1 MTKNLYSST
10 LETLARA
17 LEGIPFPSATFI
29 VENAALKLLAVA
41 NLKNN
46 IDQDELQT
54 IIDVKPNQLQEKLLA
69 TPESLFWLNGDEKIL
84 DVSSETKIIPELFD
98 FAARLNLEKISFLQV
113 SSEKGFHGLVM
124 VGCYTGQSL
133 TQKNIQ
139 DFANLVKLACVVFEQ
154 VATVEKIKET
164 TAEVEALI
172 SITSAITAPWDTTAF
187 FAALHE
193 QIKKSI
199 GDFAFMGALCDEK
212 TDTIRIPYTFEEG
225 KVRTIETFPIGKG
238 LTSIPIRTGKHLLLN
253 ENIQEQAKALGAKVL
268 GKSVKSWVGVPLIFE
283 NQVIGVLILQDT
295 EKEKA
300 FTRVH
305 VKRLKALADQVA
317 GILFNAR
324 ALDESRNQIAKIQ
337 TAAEIARDISS
348 ALDLDELLL
357 KAVNLI
363 HDRFAFYYAAI
374 FLVDNTGNN
383 IAIREAT
390 GEAGMQ
396 MKRTGYKLAIGSKSV
411 VGFVAGHGEP
421 LLVNDTA
428 KDATYLPHDLLPDT
442 RAEAAIPL
450 KIGDRILGVLDVQS
464 TIPFSFSP
472 SEVNTLQTLADQLA
486 IAVNNTE
493 LFAETQEHLSQHRLL
508 HHITTSAASG
518 TTLEEALTSAVEGLQ
533 VSLGGDRVAIL
544 LVDAERNNLV
554 VKAWVGYSEEATGM
568 TVPFGSGI
576 TGWVATHR
584 KPLRVNDVAQ
594 DARYIKASANTRSE
608 LALPLIFRNDIL
620 GVLNV
625 ESEQVA
631 AYTENDEEMLG
642 TLAGSLA
649 AIIANTR
656 LVEQIRKQA
665 ERERLLYEITS
676 KIRRSTDMH
685 TILSTTINEIQRATG
700 AHRTQITIG
709 IEKDD
714 ATPGSREASR
724 GKGS

>member
-1 MTKNLYSST
+1 MTINIYSST

-17 LEGIPFPSATFI
+17 LEGILFPSATFI
-29 VENAALKLLAVA
+29 VENAALKLLSVA

-46 IDQDELQT
+46 IDQGELPT
-54 IIDVKPNQLQEKLLA
+54 IIDVKPDQLQENLRA
-69 TPESLFWLNGDEKIL
+69 RPESLFWLNGDEKIFN
-84 DVSSETKIIPELFD
+84 VSSETKIIPELFD
-98 FAARLNLEKISFLQV
+98 FASRLSLEKISFLQV

-124 VGCYTGQSL
+124 VGGYTDQTL
-133 TQKNIQ
+133 TPKIVQ
-139 DFANLVKLACVVFEQ
+139 DCANLVKLACAVFEQ
-154 VATVEKIKET
+154 AETVDKVKGT
-164 TAEVEALI
+164 TAEAEALI
-172 SITSAITAPWDTTAF
+172 SITSAMAAPWDTTAF

-193 QIKKSI
+193 QIKKTI

-212 TDTIRIPYTFEEG
+212 TDTIRIPYSFEEG
-225 KVRTIETFPIGKG
+225 TVRTIETFPIGEG
-238 LTSIPIRTGKHLLLN
+238 LTSIPIRTGKYLLLN
-253 ENIQEQAKALGAKVL
+253 ENIQDQAEALGAKAI
-268 GKSVKSWVGVPLIFE
+268 GKPAKSWVGVPIIFE

-300 FTRVH
+300 FTQIH
-305 VKRLKALADQVA
+305 LKRLMALADQVA

-357 KAVNLI
+357 KTVNLI

-383 IAIREAT
+383 VVIREAT
-390 GEAGMQ
+390 GEAGVQ
-396 MKRTGYKLAIGSKSV
+396 MKRTSYKLAIGSKSV
-411 VGFVAGHGEP
+411 VGFVAGQGEP
-421 LLVNDTA
+421 LLVNDTT

-450 KIGDRILGVLDVQS
+450 KIGERILGVLDVQS
-464 TIPFSFSP
+464 MIPFSISP
-472 SEVNTLQTLADQLA
+472 SELNTLQLLADQVA

-493 LFAETQEHLSQHRLL
+493 LFAEIQEHLSQHRLL

-533 VSLGGDRVAIL
+533 VTLGGDRVAIL
-544 LVDAERNNLV
+544 LADTERNNLV
-554 VKAWVGYSEEATGM
+554 VKAWVGYSEEAIRM
-568 TVPFGSGI
+568 TIPFGSGV
-576 TGWVATHR
+576 TGWVAAHR
-584 KPLRVNDVAQ
+584 KPLRVNDIAQ
-594 DARYIKASANTRSE
+594 DARYIQASANTRSE

-676 KIRRSTDMH
+676 KIRRSTDIN
-685 TILSTTINEIQRATG
+685 TILSTTIDEIRRATG
-700 AHRTQITIG
+700 ANRAQITIG
-709 IEKDD
+709 IK
-714 ATPGSREASR
+714 
-724 GKGS
+724 KGDTAPDRKKSSSYKG

>member
-1 MTKNLYSST
+1 MTTNIYSST
-10 LETLARA
+10 LETLAKA

-29 VENAALKLLAVA
+29 VEDAALKLLAVS
-41 NLKNN
+41 NLEKNIN
-46 IDQDELQT
+46 QDELPA
-54 IIDVKPNQLQEKLLA
+54 IIDVKPDQLQEKLLA
-69 TPESLFWLNGDEKIL
+69 MPESLFWLNGDEKIFS
-84 DVSSETKIIPELFD
+84 VSSETKTIPELFD
-98 FAARLNLEKISFLQV
+98 FASNLSFDKVSFFQV
-113 SSEKGFHGLVM
+113 SSEMGFHGLVM
-124 VGCYTGQSL
+124 VGCYEGHPL

-139 DFANLVKLACVVFEQ
+139 DCANLIKLACAVFEQ
-154 VATVEKIKET
+154 VASVEKAKESF
-164 TAEVEALI
+164 AEAEALI
-172 SITSAITAPWDTTAF
+172 AITSAMNTPWDTTAF

-199 GDFAFMGALCDEK
+199 GDFAFTGALCDEK
-212 TDTIRIPYTFEEG
+212 TDSIRIPYTYEEG
-225 KVRTIETFPIGKG
+225 TVRTIETFPIGEG
-238 LTSIPIRTGKHLLLN
+238 LTSILIRTRQPLLLN
-253 ENIQEQAKALGAKVL
+253 ENIQDQAKALGANVI
-268 GKSVKSWVGVPLIFE
+268 GKPAKSWMGVPLVIE
-283 NQVIGVLILQDT
+283 NQAIGVLIVQDL

-300 FTRVH
+300 FTQDH
-305 VKRLKALADQVA
+305 LEHLSALANQVA

-374 FLVDNTGNN
+374 FLVDNTGSNVV
-383 IAIREAT
+383 IREAT
-390 GEAGMQ
+390 GEAGAQ
-396 MKRTGYKLAIGSKSV
+396 MKRIGHKLAIGSKSV
-411 VGFVAGHGEP
+411 VGFVAGQGEP
-421 LLVNDTA
+421 LLVNDTT
-428 KDATYLPHDLLPDT
+428 KDATYLPNDLLPGT

-472 SEVNTLQTLADQLA
+472 NDLNTLQTLADQVA

-518 TTLEEALTSAVEGLQ
+518 TTLDESLASAVEGLQ
-533 VSLGGDRVAIL
+533 VTLGGDRVAIL
-544 LVDAERNNLV
+544 LADAEQNNLV
-554 VKAWVGYSEEATGM
+554 TKAWVGYSEEATGL
-568 TVPFGSGI
+568 TIPFGSGI
-576 TGWVATHR
+576 TGWVAAHR
-584 KPLRVNDVAQ
+584 KPLRVDDVTQ
-594 DARYIKASANTRSE
+594 DARYIQASANTRSE

-625 ESEQVA
+625 ESELVA

-685 TILSTTINEIQRATG
+685 TILSTTIDEIRRATG
-700 AHRTQITIG
+700 AHKTQITLG
-709 IEKDD
+709 IQKGD
-714 ATPGSREASR
+714 ATPVSRKTSSS
-724 GKGS
+724 KG